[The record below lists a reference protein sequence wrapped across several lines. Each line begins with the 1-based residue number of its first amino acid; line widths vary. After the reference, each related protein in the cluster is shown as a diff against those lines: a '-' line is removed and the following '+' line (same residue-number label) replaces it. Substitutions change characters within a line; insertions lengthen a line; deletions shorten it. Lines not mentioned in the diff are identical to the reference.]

1 LSHLAYLALLAACLL
16 GTMPLETLL
25 HVGVY
30 VQWRRLVATVL
41 PVAVVFGVWDGL
53 SAAGDLWTYNEHYL
67 VGLALPGGL
76 PIEEV
81 LFFVVIPVCAVLTYE
96 AVRVRKPHWA
106 R

>member
-1 LSHLAYLALLAACLL
+1 LSHLVYLALLAACLL

-30 VQWRRLVATVL
+30 AQWRRLVATVL

-53 SAAGDLWTYNEHYL
+53 SAAGDLWNYDEHYL
-67 VGLALPGGL
+67 VGAEAGGL
-76 PIEEV
+76 PIEEM

-96 AVRVRKPHWA
+96 AVRVRKPQWA